1 MKKRLGVLLAML
13 PLLVFFSCS
22 KGGGKDQHF
31 GITSSTTI
39 SLTADDTYAEIDI
52 KSNVDWAITGG
63 VAWCMPDVI
72 RGNGDRKVKLKIQP
86 KTTSGSREVTL
97 TVGSFLGTVD
107 IYVEQSGPEMG
118 YAEGAYKAAE
128 TNRQTDP
135 VNIVIMGDGFTAA
148 DMARGGAYDQ
158 AMDRAREAFFDI
170 EPFKSY
176 RNYFNVYYVYAE
188 SAERGAT
195 YGWGYDGSTKATFS
209 FTERNTAFKAT
220 FSTSANSTATS
231 CNYQK
236 VFNYARKIPAI
247 KEGADIVLKP
257 DGNIQSGAIA
267 DVNNVINKTLVI
279 LVINDTRYAGTCVM
293 YPTGAAIGMCPMST
307 AAGNMSFE
315 ATLRH
320 EAGGHGFGKFT
331 DEYIYSETA
340 IPQTSTDGGYS
351 LNTLQQW
358 QGLGYYMNMSAV
370 KTKTG
375 APAVWQPFLDN
386 AAIYPEVDF
395 FEGGCTYALG
405 IWRAESNSIMN
416 DNVPY
421 FNGPQRY
428 FIYNRIKTIA
438 GEAPTW
444 ADFRTR
450 DVQATPSQLNA
461 FAAMAKA
468 SESQFIPLGRPIMMD
483 MPL

>member
-1 MKKRLGVLLAML
+1 MAML

-188 SAERGAT
+188 SEDRGAT
-195 YGWGYDGSTKATFS
+195 YGWGYDMVRPKLLS
-209 FTERNTAFKAT
+209 RLP
-220 FSTSANSTATS
+220 SAKRLSAPNFP
-231 CNYQK
+231 NWQIL
-236 VFNYARKIPAI
+236 RLLPAI
-247 KEGADIVLKP
+247 
-257 DGNIQSGAIA
+257 
-267 DVNNVINKTLVI
+267 
-279 LVINDTRYAGTCVM
+279 TRKC
-293 YPTGAAIGMCPMST
+293 
-307 AAGNMSFE
+307 
-315 ATLRH
+315 
-320 EAGGHGFGKFT
+320 
-331 DEYIYSETA
+331 
-340 IPQTSTDGGYS
+340 
-351 LNTLQQW
+351 
-358 QGLGYYMNMSAV
+358 
-370 KTKTG
+370 
-375 APAVWQPFLDN
+375 
-386 AAIYPEVDF
+386 
-395 FEGGCTYALG
+395 
-405 IWRAESNSIMN
+405 SIMP
-416 DNVPY
+416 VKYP
-421 FNGPQRY
+421 
-428 FIYNRIKTIA
+428 
-438 GEAPTW
+438 
-444 ADFRTR
+444 
-450 DVQATPSQLNA
+450 
-461 FAAMAKA
+461 
-468 SESQFIPLGRPIMMD
+468 PLKKEPISC
-483 MPL
+483 

>member
-1 MKKRLGVLLAML
+1 MAML
-13 PLLVFFSCS
+13 PLLVFFACS
-22 KGGGKDQHF
+22 KGGKDQHF
-31 GITSSTTI
+31 GVNSSTTI
-39 SLTADDTYAEIDI
+39 RLTAEDTSAEIDI
-52 KSNVDWAITGG
+52 ESNVDWTVTGG
-63 VAWCMPDVI
+63 VAWCMPDIV
-72 RGNGDRKVKLKIQP
+72 RGKGDRKVKLAIQP

-107 IYVEQSGPEMG
+107 IRVEQTGVETG

-128 TNRQTDP
+128 VNRQTDP
-135 VNIVIMGDGFTAA
+135 VNIVIMGDGFIAA
-148 DMARGGAYDQ
+148 DLERGGAYDQ

-195 YGWGYDGSTKATFS
+195 YGWGYDGSSRPTFS
-209 FTERNTAFKAT
+209 FTERNTAFDAT
-220 FSTSANSTATS
+220 FSQSANSTATS

-236 VFNYARKIPAI
+236 VFNYARNIPAI
-247 KEGADIVLKP
+247 KVGADIVLKP

-267 DVNNVINKTLVI
+267 DRNNVINKTLII

-293 YPTGAAIGMCPMST
+293 YPTGAAIGMCPMSSAT
-307 AAGNMSFE
+307 GNMSFE

-358 QGLGYYMNMSAV
+358 QGLGYYMNMSTV
-370 KTKTG
+370 KTKDG
-375 APAVWQPFLDN
+375 APEVWQPFLDN
-386 AAIYPEVDF
+386 AAIYPEVGF

-405 IWRAESNSIMN
+405 VWRAESNSIMN

-428 FIYNRIKTIA
+428 YIYNRIKTIA
-438 GEAPTW
+438 GETPTW

-461 FAAMAKA
+461 FAAMVKA
-468 SESQFIPLGRPIMMD
+468 SQSEFIPLGRPIMMD

>member
-1 MKKRLGVLLAML
+1 MKKRLGILLAML
-13 PLLVFFSCS
+13 PMLVFFACS
-22 KGGGKDQHF
+22 KGGKDMHF
-31 GITSSTTI
+31 GIISDTTI
-39 SLTADDTYAEIDI
+39 RLSADDTQAEIDI
-52 KSNVDWAITGG
+52 EANVDWTVTGG
-63 VAWCMPDVI
+63 KDWCMPDVV
-72 RGNGDRKVKLKIQP
+72 RGNGDRKVKLTIKP
-86 KTTSGSREVTL
+86 NTTSSSRNITL
-97 TVGSFLGTVD
+97 KVGSFLGVAD
-107 IYVEQSGPEMG
+107 VYVEQAGVTTG

-148 DMARGGAYDQ
+148 DLEQGGAYDQ

-176 RNYFNVYYVYAE
+176 RSYFNVYYVYAE
-188 SAERGAT
+188 SEDRGAT
-195 YGWGYDGSTKATFS
+195 YGWGYDGSTKATFA
-209 FTERNTAFKAT
+209 FTVRNTAFKAT

-236 VFNYARKIPAI
+236 VFDYARKIPAI
-247 KEGADIVLKP
+247 KVGADIVLKP
-257 DGNIQSGAIA
+257 DGNILSGAIS
-267 DVNNVINKTLVI
+267 DVNNVINKTLII

-307 AAGNMSFE
+307 AVGNMSFE

-331 DEYIYSETA
+331 DEYIYYPGA
-340 IPQTSTDGGYS
+340 IPQTDASGYS
-351 LNTLQQW
+351 VNEIQQW
-358 QGLGYYMNMSAV
+358 QGLGFYKNMSTV
-370 KTKTG
+370 KTKAG
-375 APAVWQPFLDN
+375 APEEWQPFLDN
-386 AAIYPEVDF
+386 AAVYPEVGF

-428 FIYNRIKTIA
+428 FIYNRIKKIA
-438 GEAPTW
+438 GEAPSW

-468 SESQFIPLGRPIMMD
+468 SESEFIPLGRPIMMD

>member
-1 MKKRLGVLLAML
+1 M
-13 PLLVFFSCS
+13 
-22 KGGGKDQHF
+22 HF
-31 GITSSTTI
+31 GVTSETTI
-39 SLTADDTYAEIDI
+39 RLSAQDTQAEIDI
-52 KSNVDWAITGG
+52 ESNVDWAVTGG
-63 VAWCMPDVI
+63 KDWCMPDVV
-72 RGNGDRKVKLKIQP
+72 RGSGDRKVKLTIRP
-86 KTTSGSREVTL
+86 NTTSGPRDITL
-97 TVGSFLGTVD
+97 TVGSVLGSVD
-107 IYVEQSGPEMG
+107 VYVEQAGVGMG
-118 YAEGAYKAAE
+118 YAEGAYKAVE

-135 VNIVIMGDGFTAA
+135 VNIIIMGDGFTAA
-148 DMARGGAYDQ
+148 DLEQGGAYDQ
-158 AMDRAREAFFDI
+158 AMDRAREAFFAI

-176 RNYFNVYYVYAE
+176 RNYFNIYYVYAE
-188 SAERGAT
+188 SEERGAT
-195 YGWGYDGSTKATFS
+195 YGWGYDGSTKATFA
-209 FTERNTAFKAT
+209 FTERNTAFSAK
-220 FSTSANSTATS
+220 FSQSANSTATS

-247 KEGADIVLKP
+247 KVGADIVLKP

-267 DVNNVINKTLVI
+267 DRNNVINKTLII

-331 DEYIYSETA
+331 DEYIYSQTA
-340 IPQTSTDGGYS
+340 IPQTDASGYS
-351 LNTLQQW
+351 LNEIQQW
-358 QGLGYYMNMSAV
+358 QGLGFYMNMSTV

-375 APAVWQPFLDN
+375 APEVWQPFLDN
-386 AAIYPEVDF
+386 AAIYPEVGF

-428 FIYNRIKTIA
+428 FIYNRIKSIA
-438 GEAPTW
+438 GEVPTW

-461 FAAMAKA
+461 FSAMAKA
-468 SESQFIPLGRPIMMD
+468 SESQFIPLGRPIIMD